1 MLLSMTVTTV
11 TKIFK
16 IIARQYHPAKYL
28 HINGLVYI
36 LYIYI
41 SHIYYIYIIYIYI
54 LYIYENK
61 DDSTY
66 IVHTNNLT

>member
-41 SHIYYIYIIYIYI
+41 TYILYILYIYI

>member
-41 SHIYYIYIIYIYI
+41 TYI
-54 LYIYENK
+54 LGNQRKNK
-61 DDSTY
+61 NKYLSIHY
-66 IVHTNNLT
+66 HQQVIFLL

>member
-41 SHIYYIYIIYIYI
+41 TYILYIYYIYIYYIYM
-54 LYIYENK
+54 K
-61 DDSTY
+61 AKT
-66 IVHTNNLT
+66 IVHT

>member
-41 SHIYYIYIIYIYI
+41 TYILYIYYIYI